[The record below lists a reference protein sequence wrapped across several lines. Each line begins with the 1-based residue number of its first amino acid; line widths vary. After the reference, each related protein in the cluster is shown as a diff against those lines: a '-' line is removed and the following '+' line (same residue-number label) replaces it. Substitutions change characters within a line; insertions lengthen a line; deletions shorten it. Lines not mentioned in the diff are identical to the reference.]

1 MTGTPKGKP
10 DKPETAAV
18 ECDTW
23 ADDQNSKGYYYD
35 DSHGYETYSAEMDDE
50 EAEPVD
56 PSETP
61 RV

>member
-1 MTGTPKGKP
+1 M
-10 DKPETAAV
+10 